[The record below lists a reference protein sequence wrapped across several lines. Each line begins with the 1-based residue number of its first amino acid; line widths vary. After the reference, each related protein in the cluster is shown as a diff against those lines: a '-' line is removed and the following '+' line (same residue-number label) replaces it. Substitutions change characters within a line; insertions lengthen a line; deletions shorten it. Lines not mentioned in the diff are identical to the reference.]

1 MEDDLAINAPQDE
14 DEARRTAR
22 RARNQCREEHMVR
35 AAERACINPR
45 DLNREFD
52 NAADAIFN
60 TPIAAMAEAIMP
72 LMQLPQNPETERI
85 IMLTRNAVEQL
96 EQQNPLSSL
105 CGTRSRATTS
115 AAPQASRTRG
125 GHHRQ

>member
-1 MEDDLAINAPQDE
+1 
-14 DEARRTAR
+14 
-22 RARNQCREEHMVR
+22 MVR

-45 DLNREFD
+45 DLNHEFD

-60 TPIAAMAEAIMP
+60 TPIAAMAEAIMR

-96 EQQNPLSSL
+96 EQQNLLSSIH
-105 CGTRSRATTS
+105 GVPSRAT
-115 AAPQASRTRG
+115 ALIAPQASRTPG
-125 GHHRQ
+125 GHPINEKSGHTLECARTCSKIVKTINTSSLPTPTG